1 MMEVGFWQQ
10 LIGLS
15 FLAFFAYLTYQSIKS
30 NPGAFSG
37 HNINKSFKS
46 MGLLALLLIG
56 FVTLLVGF
64 LPQGNITGA
73 TAAQEASV
81 RIGKDQYRS
90 V

>member
-1 MMEVGFWQQ
+1 MIEVGFWQQ

-37 HNINKSFKS
+37 QNINRSFKS
-46 MGLLALLLIG
+46 MGFLALLLIV
-56 FVTLLVGF
+56 FVTLLVAF
-64 LPQGNITGA
+64 LPQGNINGT
-73 TAAQEASV
+73 TVSPEASV
-81 RIGKDQYRS
+81 HVGKDQYRS